1 MFINE
6 RKNEIV
12 ATKAEYAKAMKVGT
26 PEFEE
31 LFRARQ
37 LYPTAKVVI
46 KKSKNQD
53 NYPKL
58 TKPFMLGYVEF
69 KDKEYYDEFNKLFDL
84 IGKPNFED
92 DSGEPKTYSFFD
104 VREVFLNRYPKFMNE
119 KDRKKFEDAKREAE
133 KKVNEN
139 QSEENTNVIDMP
151 IAG

>member
-26 PEFEE
+26 PEFDE

-104 VREVFLNRYPKFMNE
+104 VREVFINRFYEMGKYAYNE
-119 KDRKKFEDAKREAE
+119 FSARFALT
-133 KKVNEN
+133 
-139 QSEENTNVIDMP
+139 SELSASTLMHYQK
-151 IAG
+151 IA